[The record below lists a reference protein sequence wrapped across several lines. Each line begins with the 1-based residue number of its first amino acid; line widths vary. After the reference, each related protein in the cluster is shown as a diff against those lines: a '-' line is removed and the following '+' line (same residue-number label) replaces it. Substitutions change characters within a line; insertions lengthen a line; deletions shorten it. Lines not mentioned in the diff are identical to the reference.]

1 MPSSQYL
8 IQRYNVH
15 FDHTRGTGSPVQHS
29 RTRFLHLR
37 FAGSGNKPNNLFILS
52 FIPDATF
59 ADTGDLTKLAN
70 GAYRMSARLPLSEF
84 AAYYDLLRNEQP
96 LSVWFEYGTEPA
108 VGQTVPLLNFSLFS
122 GDEPLGEGPAD
133 QTA

>member
-15 FDHTRGTGSPVQHS
+15 FDHIRGTGNPVQHS

-37 FAGSGNKPNNLFILS
+37 FAGSGNTSNLFILS
-52 FIPDATF
+52 FIADANS
-59 ADTGDLTKLAN
+59 ADTGDLTRLPN
-70 GAYRMSARLPLSEF
+70 GTFRLSARLPLSEF

-96 LSVWFEYGTEPA
+96 LSIWIDYSAEPL
-108 VGQTVPLLNFSLFS
+108 VNQPVPLLNFSLFS
-122 GDEPLGEGPAD
+122 GDEPLGEGPVD
-133 QTA
+133 KTA